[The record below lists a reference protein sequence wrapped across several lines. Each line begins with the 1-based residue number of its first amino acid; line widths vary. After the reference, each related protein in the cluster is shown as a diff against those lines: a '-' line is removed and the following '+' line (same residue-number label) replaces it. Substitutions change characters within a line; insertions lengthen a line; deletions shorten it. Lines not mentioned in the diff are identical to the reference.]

1 MVKDLKTTEGTR
13 HCHLSD
19 QEEPDAIPPQLAWRC
34 CAELTPE
41 MLVELVHTFME
52 KPEPQ
57 RISVGAL
64 QVFVGLYKEEE
75 ILKCVDSLLEA
86 ARGTVHVV
94 SLCTLRYVPNAFIH
108 WSVVDNVNKHIW
120 KLHQE
125 GGLPMLNLHRTFY
138 ARQGQAWVTSSHCY
152 QDFMDGS
159 NLGSVLSDVG
169 ICRYRSRIVNFHSN
183 IDRSS
188 AVVREVMSLAPL
200 PLWQTFQYTEN
211 EVAAELLSS
220 LGYELKTRS
229 IVVRESRAVKRQLK
243 KAAKEAV
250 PVAVPVDRK
259 ESDVAQA
266 QAAEVGVDQGR
277 PSGGKQ
283 RGRRQERGRKR
294 ARSWDTERVSV
305 TRPYSYQLM
314 QIDSS
319 TFRSMI
325 IQIGDL
331 KEALKVANKKVED
344 MEDKLRHR
352 DNSVVKLTGLKEKLQ
367 SEVSITARSERAM
380 EFRCKEAERYIAKQA
395 ERHYS
400 DIEEWKEAQTEW
412 RREKRELELKLERSE
427 EQVRANGLKMSAWE
441 AWIER
446 QMAKKK

>member
-1 MVKDLKTTEGTR
+1 
-13 HCHLSD
+13 
-19 QEEPDAIPPQLAWRC
+19 
-34 CAELTPE
+34 
-41 MLVELVHTFME
+41 
-52 KPEPQ
+52 
-57 RISVGAL
+57 
-64 QVFVGLYKEEE
+64 
-75 ILKCVDSLLEA
+75 
-86 ARGTVHVV
+86 
-94 SLCTLRYVPNAFIH
+94 
-108 WSVVDNVNKHIW
+108 
-120 KLHQE
+120 
-125 GGLPMLNLHRTFY
+125 
-138 ARQGQAWVTSSHCY
+138 
-152 QDFMDGS
+152 MDGS

-367 SEVSITARSERAM
+367 SEVSITARSERAT